1 MAGIVAGCAVMDSN
15 LPAWDTHLS
24 PDKREDIKLSYSD
37 TGDGKPILLI
47 HGFGASS
54 YSWRHI
60 SKSLALKHRVIT
72 VDLKGFGNSP
82 KPRDDEYTVY
92 EQSRLIRNFIVE
104 QELDELAI
112 IGHSFGG
119 GVALVTAVYLSHSHP
134 GLIKKLILMDNVAYR
149 QKLPGFVEIIA
160 TPILGPLSVHL
171 LPNQYQVRALLEE
184 VYFNDD
190 LVPDAAVEHYA
201 KGLQQENAKY
211 ALITAA
217 RQLIP
222 DDLDQFSE
230 NYKNLKI
237 PTLIIWGK
245 NDEIIPLKIG
255 KRLHAD
261 MPNSSLKILNN
272 AGHAIHEEEPA
283 RILPILH
290 EFLETEAG
298 L

>member
-1 MAGIVAGCAVMDSN
+1 VGATISGCAVMDTD
-15 LPAWDTHLS
+15 LPAWDDHIN
-24 PDKREDIKLSYSD
+24 PDKRDDLKLSYSEI
-37 TGDGKPILLI
+37 GDGKPILLI

-60 SKSLALKHRVIT
+60 SDSLASKHRVIAI
-72 VDLKGFGNSP
+72 DLKGFGNSP
-82 KPRDDEYTVY
+82 KPRDDEYSVY

-104 QELDELAI
+104 QKLEELTI

-134 GLIKKLILMDNVAYR
+134 GLIKRLVLMDNVAYH

-171 LPNQYQVRALLEE
+171 LPNRYQVRSLLEE

-190 LVPDAAVEHYA
+190 LVPETAVEHYA
-201 KGLQQENAKY
+201 KGLEHENAKY
-211 ALITAA
+211 ALITTA

-230 NYKNLKI
+230 NYKSLKI
-237 PTLIIWGK
+237 PTLIIWGED
-245 NDEIIPLKIG
+245 DEIIPLKIG

-261 MPNSSLKILNN
+261 MPNSSLTILEN
-272 AGHAIHEEEPA
+272 AGHAAHEEEPV

-290 EFLETEAG
+290 EYLDAEAD